1 MQYIITSSELDY
13 LCQQYYI
20 PETCMRL
27 ILNHINKFEASTE
40 CSLMGEIEHCLE
52 NPHLILDITRHPSYA
67 KTQTTDSSDQTTAT
81 K

>member
-13 LCQQYYI
+13 LCQQYDV
-20 PETCMRL
+20 PQTCMRL
-27 ILNHINKFEASTE
+27 MLNHINNFEASTE

-67 KTQTTDSSDQTTAT
+67 NPQPTDSSDQATAT